1 MACLTPGEATVPRP
15 STSKELAVNSSTAYS
30 STATRSTAD
39 GIGATIALVLLIIGG
54 LN

>member
-1 MACLTPGEATVPRP
+1 M
-15 STSKELAVNSSTAYS
+15 NSNTAYS
-30 STATRSTAD
+30 STATHSTAY